1 MRLKEKAF
9 SGMDEGEGGERIYD
23 KALMKRLWDFVY
35 PQRRYII
42 YSLITL
48 PLVSFTGVIQPYIIK
63 IAIDKHIIT
72 GKTAGL
78 GILSMLFLMI
88 LCLEFFFRYLEIY
101 FMQLTGQ
108 RVVKDLRMHLFSHLQ
123 RLPVFFF
130 EKTPVG
136 KLITRL
142 TSDVEAIN
150 ELFMSGIV
158 AVIGD
163 LFHLLF
169 IITFM
174 IYLNVKLT
182 LIFFTVAPLIIAI
195 AYIFRRISR
204 DAYRNMRS
212 SLAEMGSFLQ
222 ECVSGITTIK
232 TFNIEEAGVKRFND
246 LGVIYR
252 KEGYRAIISDSCL
265 YTAVEIIGSVTVA
278 MILWYGG
285 GGVVRESVSFGV
297 LVAFIEYVQK
307 FFVPIRDL
315 SAKFNVMQSAM
326 ASWEKIT
333 KLMDIKPEDLDGKAD
348 FTELKRI
355 ESIEFRN
362 VSFSYDGRETVLKN
376 ISFKVNKGER
386 VAIIGAT
393 GAGKS
398 SLIKLLLRFY
408 DVDDGS
414 VLINGVDIRNYRIYD
429 IRRMIGV
436 VFQDIH
442 LLSGTIMDNVLL
454 KEKEEGSDE
463 ICELRDRVFYNL
475 IDDYGENVGEG
486 GRRLSTGEKQLLAI
500 ARAIVYDPDVIV
512 LDEATSSVDAGREL
526 YFRDFLK
533 ERARDR
539 IVIIIAHRLH
549 TVRDVDRIILI
560 HNGRIREIGG
570 PEELL
575 RKRGY
580 YWQLYQIQLNP

>member
-9 SGMDEGEGGERIYD
+9 SGMDEGEVGERIYD
-23 KALMKRLWDFVY
+23 KVLIKRLWDFVY
-35 PQRRYII
+35 PQRRYIL

-72 GKTAGL
+72 GKIAGL

-108 RVVKDLRMHLFSHLQ
+108 SVVKDLRMHLFSHLQ

-130 EKTPVG
+130 EKTSVG
-136 KLITRL
+136 RLITRL

-174 IYLNVKLT
+174 LYLNLKLT

-212 SLAEMGSFLQ
+212 SLAEIGSFLQ

-232 TFNIEEAGVKRFND
+232 TFNMEEAGVKRFND
-246 LGVIYR
+246 LGLVYR

-333 KLMDIKPEDLDGKAD
+333 KLMETKPEDIDEKAD
-348 FTELKRI
+348 FIELKKI

-442 LLSGTIMDNVLL
+442 LLSGTIMDNVFL

-526 YFRDFLK
+526 SFRDFLK
-533 ERARDR
+533 ERAKDR
-539 IVIIIAHRLH
+539 IVIIIAHRLL

-560 HNGRIREIGG
+560 HNGRIREMGS